1 MSASKK
7 KAPSLYIRVDI
18 PEKYINQF
26 KEICSEVVVE
36 PWEFGEPEPQPTVD
50 LTKFDV
56 LYTLG
61 LHDNLNIIKKA
72 PKIKWVHSDSA
83 GVEAM
88 LNEDIQN
95 SDVIITNVKGCTS
108 VPIAEHT
115 IAMLSSL
122 ARGVPTMIRNQINK
136 TWVEIPVKDLEN
148 AIVGIIGYGDIGYE
162 IAKRCKALG
171 MTVIGCR
178 RNPSKR
184 NTEYEPADLIMGL
197 DQVDDVLS
205 RSDFVVLALPFTK
218 DTSYFF
224 NKERLNKMKKGSY
237 VINVGRGNT
246 IVDEDLIHSLSNGHI
261 AGAAL
266 DVFEVEPLPK
276 DHPFWQLENV
286 MVSPHN
292 AYNSSKHLDRVMEL
306 FLRNLKL
313 FSDGKPLMNVVEKKL
328 GY

>member
-1 MSASKK
+1 MSDSKK
-7 KAPSLYIRVDI
+7 TAPSLYIRVDI
-18 PEKYINQF
+18 PEKYINEF
-26 KEICSEVVVE
+26 KEICSEVVIE
-36 PWEFGEPEPQPTVD
+36 PWEFGETEPQPTVD
-50 LTKFDV
+50 LSKFDI

-61 LHDNLNIIKKA
+61 LHDNLSILKKA

-88 LNEDIQN
+88 LNEDIKK
-95 SDVIITNVKGCTS
+95 SDVIITNVKGCSS

-122 ARGVPTMIRNQINK
+122 ARGVPTMIRNQIKKN
-136 TWVEIPVKDLEN
+136 WVEIPVKDLEN
-148 AIVGIIGYGDIGYE
+148 STVGIIGYGDIGFE
-162 IAKRCKALG
+162 IAKRSKGLG

-178 RNPSKR
+178 RNPAQRKE
-184 NTEYEPADLIMGL
+184 EYEPADLIMGM
-197 DQVDDVLS
+197 DQVDEVLS

-218 DTSYFF
+218 DTSYFL
-224 NKERLNKMKKGSY
+224 NEERINKMKKGSHL
-237 VINVGRGNT
+237 INVGRGNT
-246 IVDEDLIHSLSNGHI
+246 IVDEDLIESLKNGHI

-266 DVFEVEPLPK
+266 DVFEVEPLPE

-292 AYNSSKHLDRVMEL
+292 AYNSAKHLDRVMEL
-306 FLRNLKL
+306 FLKNLKL
-313 FSDGKPLMNVVEKKL
+313 FSDGKPLKNVVEKGM

>member
-1 MSASKK
+1 MYDSKK
-7 KAPSLYIRVDI
+7 TAPSLYIRVDI
-18 PEKYINQF
+18 PEKYINEF
-26 KEICSEVVVE
+26 KEICSEVVIE
-36 PWEFGEPEPQPTVD
+36 PWEFGEIEPQPTVD
-50 LTKFDV
+50 LSKFDI

-61 LHDNLNIIKKA
+61 LHDNLSILKKA
-72 PKIKWVHSDSA
+72 PKIKWIHSDSA

-88 LNEDIQN
+88 LNEDIKK
-95 SDVIITNVKGCTS
+95 SDVIITNVKGCSS

-136 TWVEIPVKDLEN
+136 NWVEIPVKDLEN
-148 AIVGIIGYGDIGYE
+148 STVGIIGYGDIGFE
-162 IAKRCKALG
+162 IAKRCKGLG

-178 RNPSKR
+178 RNPAQRKE
-184 NTEYEPADLIMGL
+184 EYEPADLIMGM
-197 DQVDDVLS
+197 DQVDKVLS

-218 DTSYFF
+218 DTSYFL
-224 NKERLNKMKKGSY
+224 NEERINKMKKGSHL
-237 VINVGRGNT
+237 INVGRGNT
-246 IVDEDLIHSLSNGHI
+246 IVDEDLIESLRNGQI

-266 DVFEVEPLPK
+266 DVFEVEPLPE

-292 AYNSSKHLDRVMEL
+292 AYNSAKHLDRVMEL
-306 FLRNLKL
+306 FLKNLKL
-313 FSDGKPLMNVVEKKL
+313 FSDGKPLKNVVEKGL

>member
-1 MSASKK
+1 MSDSKK
-7 KAPSLYIRVDI
+7 TAPSLYIRVDI
-18 PEKYINQF
+18 PVKYINEF
-26 KEICSEVVVE
+26 KEICSEVVIE
-36 PWEFGEPEPQPTVD
+36 PWEFGETEPQPTVD
-50 LTKFDV
+50 LSKFDI

-61 LHDNLNIIKKA
+61 LHDNLSILKKA

-88 LNEDIQN
+88 LNEDIKK
-95 SDVIITNVKGCTS
+95 SDVIITNVKGCSS

-122 ARGVPTMIRNQINK
+122 ARGVPKMIRNQINK
-136 TWVEIPVKDLEN
+136 NWVEIPVKDLEN
-148 AIVGIIGYGDIGYE
+148 STVGIIGYGDIGFE
-162 IAKRCKALG
+162 IAKRCKGLG

-178 RNPSKR
+178 RNPAQRKE
-184 NTEYEPADLIMGL
+184 EYEPADLIMGM
-197 DQVDDVLS
+197 DQVDEVLS

-218 DTSYFF
+218 DTSYFL
-224 NKERLNKMKKGSY
+224 NEERINKMKKGSHL
-237 VINVGRGNT
+237 INVGRGNT
-246 IVDEDLIHSLSNGHI
+246 IVDENLIESLKNGHI

-292 AYNSSKHLDRVMEL
+292 AYNSAKHLDRVMEL
-306 FLRNLKL
+306 FLKNVKL
-313 FSDGKPLMNVVEKKL
+313 FSDGKPLKNVVEKGL

>member
-1 MSASKK
+1 MYRK
-7 KAPSLYIRVDI
+7 
-18 PEKYINQF
+18 NTF
-26 KEICSEVVVE
+26 KEICSEVIIE
-36 PWEFGEPEPQPTVD
+36 PWEFGEPEPESTVD
-50 LTKFDV
+50 LSEFNV
-56 LYTLG
+56 LYTMG
-61 LHDNLNIIKKA
+61 LHDNLNILKKA
-72 PKIKWVHSDSA
+72 SKIKWIHSDSA

-95 SDVIITNVKGCTS
+95 SDVTITNVKGCTS

-122 ARGVPTMIRNQINK
+122 ARGVPTIIRNQINK
-136 TWVEIPVKDLEN
+136 NWMEIPVIYIEKST
-148 AIVGIIGYGDIGYE
+148 VGIIGYVHIGFE

-171 MTVIGCR
+171 MRVIGCR
-178 RNPSKR
+178 RNPDKK
-184 NTEYEPADLIMGL
+184 NKEYEPADLIMGM
-197 DQVDDVLS
+197 DQVDEVLS
-205 RSDFVVLALPFTK
+205 QSDFIVLALPFTK
-218 DTSYFF
+218 ETSNFL

-237 VINVGRGNT
+237 LVNVGRGNT
-246 IVDEDLIHSLSNGHI
+246 IVDGDLIECLSNGHI

-286 MVSPHN
+286 IVSPHN

-306 FLRNLKL
+306 FLQNLKL

>member
-1 MSASKK
+1 
-7 KAPSLYIRVDI
+7 
-18 PEKYINQF
+18 
-26 KEICSEVVVE
+26 
-36 PWEFGEPEPQPTVD
+36 
-50 LTKFDV
+50 
-56 LYTLG
+56 
-61 LHDNLNIIKKA
+61 
-72 PKIKWVHSDSA
+72 
-83 GVEAM
+83 
-88 LNEDIQN
+88 
-95 SDVIITNVKGCTS
+95 
-108 VPIAEHT
+108 
-115 IAMLSSL
+115 
-122 ARGVPTMIRNQINK
+122 
-136 TWVEIPVKDLEN
+136 VKDLEN
-148 AIVGIIGYGDIGYE
+148 ATVGIIGYGDIGYE

-184 NTEYEPADLIMGL
+184 NTEYEPADLIMGM
-197 DQVDDVLS
+197 DQVDEVLS

-286 MVSPHN
+286 MISPHN

-306 FLRNLKL
+306 FLKNLKL
-313 FSDGKPLMNVVEKKL
+313 YSDGKPLMNVVEKKL